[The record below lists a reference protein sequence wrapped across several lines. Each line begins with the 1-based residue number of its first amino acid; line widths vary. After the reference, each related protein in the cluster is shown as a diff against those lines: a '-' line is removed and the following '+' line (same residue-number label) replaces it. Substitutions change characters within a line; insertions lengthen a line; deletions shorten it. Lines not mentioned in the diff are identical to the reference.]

1 MMTVQRL
8 QEDVVL
14 F

>member
-8 QEDVVL
+8 
-14 F
+14 